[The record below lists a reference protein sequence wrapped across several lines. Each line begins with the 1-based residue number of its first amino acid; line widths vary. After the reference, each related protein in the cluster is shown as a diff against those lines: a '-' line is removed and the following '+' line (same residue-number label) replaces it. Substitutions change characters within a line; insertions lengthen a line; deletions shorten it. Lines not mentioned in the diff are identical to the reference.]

1 MYLLTQTSYLP
12 ECVTYIDERWRSAGQ
27 VGKLEN
33 YGYGYLLSQMAN
45 TPSVVS
51 RLDHSGFV
59 EYLIDQLWSELEYV
73 ADDLTTVFPRRFPSE
88 PISRYALKPLL
99 SLLSLVSPF
108 SATYELLSADENELL
123 TPHNADENPKPCT
136 LTGLL
141 ERISFISDD
150 NEIQKLLGYE
160 HTHTTGL
167 RLLSVMQS
175 DLDVQ
180 LILETKF
187 NYIEKL
193 RQAQGEMES
202 GGNIILDQLTIA
214 RNHVLVNAE
223 LLGLIS
229 TRLSKRIH
237 HNKYVLVFPAT
248 TIDHRHMNP
257 TEINIRSLGH
267 HREYG
272 PEYIGTTIIHK
283 EYYEKLRL
291 SFDLSRRYR
300 HKVPYCYPI
309 LANMD
314 ENELNYDVGNE
325 ININRRGSTGTSSL
339 GTSQP
344 SSSPR
349 FFSLKKQVFSEPAMP
364 HMNPNTN
371 DNQRAL
377 LLLNMKNKNLF
388 NHVSEELRQLHPSWE
403 QGRVNE
409 LAFEYV
415 QATQTQCDY
424 LIKLFTHLARYQT
437 QTLIDDDHESSS
449 EKYKTLLIV
458 IEKLYLAMVEL
469 GFSPTDELQ
478 RTLIEVSFRV
488 MPFDRFIAAIDH
500 NILTLTEDFVLRV
513 ISELDNDPKSYTIK
527 EQLILMLPN
536 TNSDL
541 HSRLFS
547 LIKNDRAKRTTAQLL
562 VARSFSTDNRNR
574 SITTYYSSA
583 LTNDIDEMMN
593 FNNNQNGT
601 NTHSRLIEQAAV
613 TFFRDCCQR
622 GKSID

>member
-1 MYLLTQTSYLP
+1 MIYLFY
-12 ECVTYIDERWRSAGQ
+12 
-27 VGKLEN
+27 
-33 YGYGYLLSQMAN
+33 
-45 TPSVVS
+45 
-51 RLDHSGFV
+51 F
-59 EYLIDQLWSELEYV
+59 
-73 ADDLTTVFPRRFPSE
+73 
-88 PISRYALKPLL
+88 
-99 SLLSLVSPF
+99 
-108 SATYELLSADENELL
+108 
-123 TPHNADENPKPCT
+123 
-136 LTGLL
+136 
-141 ERISFISDD
+141 
-150 NEIQKLLGYE
+150 EI
-160 HTHTTGL
+160 
-167 RLLSVMQS
+167 
-175 DLDVQ
+175 
-180 LILETKF
+180 
-187 NYIEKL
+187 
-193 RQAQGEMES
+193 
-202 GGNIILDQLTIA
+202 
-214 RNHVLVNAE
+214 
-223 LLGLIS
+223 LGLIS

-622 GKSID
+622 GVLDEDEMGLVKNGLFSLASSAP